1 MWKYVLVFGVAVAIL
16 VIASVG
22 RIPGTG
28 KQSAISD
35 ERRTAT
41 AIEHTPKYERLEVIS
56 IVKEHIRESCPDP
69 GIYLNGGQFKAKW
82 LFQPRSDDYY
92 ERGMR
97 EWTVTEEFSGAFW
110 RLYEDTG
117 EIRSIIGGT
126 VDTC

>member
-1 MWKYVLVFGVAVAIL
+1 MAIL

-41 AIEHTPKYERLEVIS
+41 AIEHTPRYKRLEAIS
-56 IVKEHIRESCPDP
+56 IVKEHIRESCPNP
-69 GIYLNGGQFKAKW
+69 EIYLDDGQFKAKW

-92 ERGMR
+92 ERGTR
-97 EWTVTEEFSGAFW
+97 EWTVTEELSGAFW
-110 RLYEDTG
+110 RLYEDTD
-117 EIRSIIGGT
+117 EIRSVIGGI

>member
-1 MWKYVLVFGVAVAIL
+1 MLKYIFIFGVAVAIL

-56 IVKEHIRESCPDP
+56 IVKDHIRESCAAPDK
-69 GIYLNGGQFKAKW
+69 YLNGGQFKAKW

-117 EIRSIIGGT
+117 EIRSVIGG
-126 VDTC
+126 VLDTC